1 MSNRTNKYADKAKT
15 PEMVIDGEKGIVP
28 DSAEWHFYFHK
39 RRFFDYLLD
48 LDKDPNLEN
57 PLDKWDW
64 DYLPEPSEE
73 YDHNAC
79 AEYLVKQKKCQEML
93 KNAGYLGLQKA
104 VYQLMADDYQR
115 SLMHPESKGI
125 YRSRLEG
132 SLGWLN
138 PETGEFSDNKAI
150 KLKVK
155 G

>member
-1 MSNRTNKYADKAKT
+1 
-15 PEMVIDGEKGIVP
+15 
-28 DSAEWHFYFHK
+28 
-39 RRFFDYLLD
+39 
-48 LDKDPNLEN
+48 
-57 PLDKWDW
+57 
-64 DYLPEPSEE
+64 
-73 YDHNAC
+73 
-79 AEYLVKQKKCQEML
+79 ML